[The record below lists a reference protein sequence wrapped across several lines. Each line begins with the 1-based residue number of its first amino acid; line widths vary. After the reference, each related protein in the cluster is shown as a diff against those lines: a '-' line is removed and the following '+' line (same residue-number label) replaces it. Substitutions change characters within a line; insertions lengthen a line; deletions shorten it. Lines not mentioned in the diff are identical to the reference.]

1 VTKPQEQLEQK
12 TPMKK
17 QLPWWRRP
25 VRMMRRDYIGD
36 FAAFMNSDLDALAR
50 ESKERWHINME
61 WVMATPGCAPGL
73 SYQTLFNSPKFEKFP
88 ALGDFDMLRAY
99 LPHARKYGV
108 HLVPYVN
115 LHWYSYD
122 FAARHP
128 GWEQVLQD
136 GTPYGRKSPLYGDG
150 TTLCVNGPWRYW
162 AFEMIREVMRT
173 GVEGCFLD
181 GPVVY
186 PGACYCEHCRRLFAA
201 RHRGAPLP
209 AYMDWGDPLW
219 PKFARFR
226 SESWVEFMRGAQAA
240 AREVLPDAVIFLNG
254 SDFSPGGLATAR
266 DSFAMEK
273 VQTFTGAEEFFHCT
287 EAYRSPYLTLN
298 LARFLSAGE
307 NPSVVFTHHTLSTW
321 HYNPLPKAEM
331 ETALAQTVAGGA
343 NTWFAIFMDSM
354 KSQPEESIRAVE
366 GMNAFLEKHEAYYTE
381 TRSAADTAVLFSNDT
396 VYTYVTGMTDLC
408 RKAAGGRE
416 KNLIFDDDAGDTRE
430 TLAAR
435 REAAAA
441 ILDREYH
448 GVLDAFN
455 YAHVPVRALWDEH
468 LTPEKLKG
476 VRTLVLPTAACLSE
490 AQTATVR
497 RFVENGGGLIA
508 TFECGF
514 YDEWGK
520 PAARPAWRNFLGLA
534 RVEGAFAPSRVEEY
548 WTLTT
553 DRLPG
558 LRKGLMLPR
567 PLNGLKLRAAK
578 DAETLALY
586 DNPIGKAYAFPKGL
600 SDYPAV
606 LFSRRGKGRVL
617 YVASPLFESF
627 DLFHIDAH
635 KELARALVELAGG
648 AQVVTNAPGSLAVEL
663 REQPGRLLVHLLN
676 VTSDMKRPMGCIIP
690 LRDIE
695 LSLRATRFRSARC
708 LMSGKRPA
716 LRAAKG
722 RLSFTLP
729 EIGAYEVV
737 VLDK

>member
-1 VTKPQEQLEQK
+1 
-12 TPMKK
+12 MKN

-36 FAAFMNSDLDALAR
+36 FAAFMKSDLDALAR

-73 SYQTLFNSPKFEKFP
+73 SYQTLFNSPKFEKYP
-88 ALGDFDMLRAY
+88 PLGDFDMLRAY

-115 LHWYSYD
+115 LHWYSYE
-122 FAARHP
+122 FAAQHP
-128 GWEQVLQD
+128 GWEQILQD
-136 GTPYGRKSPLYGDG
+136 GTPYGRKAPLYGNG
-150 TTLCVNGPWRYW
+150 TTLCVNGPWREW

-186 PGACYCEHCRRLFAA
+186 PGACYCDHCKRLFAEQ
-201 RHRGAPLP
+201 HGGAAIP
-209 AYMDWGDPLW
+209 AYADWADPLW

-226 SESWVEFMRGAQAA
+226 SQSWVEFMRGARDA
-240 AREVLPDAVIFLNG
+240 AREILPDAVIFLNG
-254 SDFSPGGLATAR
+254 SGFSVSGLATAR
-266 DSFAMEK
+266 DSYAMEK
-273 VQTFTGAEEFFHCT
+273 VQSYTGAEEFFHCT
-287 EAYRSPYLTLN
+287 EGYRSPYLTLN
-298 LARFLSAGE
+298 LARYLSAGE

-321 HYNPLPKAEM
+321 HYAPLPQAEM
-331 ETALAQTVAGGA
+331 ETALAQSVAGGA

-366 GMNAFLEKHEAYYTE
+366 GMNAFLEKHDDDFTD
-381 TRSAADTAVLFSNDT
+381 TRPAADTAVLFSNDT
-396 VYTYVTGMTDLC
+396 TYTYLTQFTDLC
-408 RKAAGGRE
+408 RKAASGQE
-416 KNLIFDDDAGDTRE
+416 KNLIFDNAGGETRE

-435 REAAAA
+435 RETAAA
-441 ILDREYH
+441 ILEHEYH
-448 GVLDAFN
+448 GVFDALNF
-455 YAHVPVRALWDEH
+455 AHVPARALWDEH

-476 VRTLVLPTAACLSE
+476 VRTLILPTAACLSN
-490 AQTATVR
+490 AQIAAVR
-497 RFVENGGGLIA
+497 RFVEDGGALVA

-520 PAARPAWRNFLGLA
+520 PAARPAWRKFLGIDKI
-534 RVEGAFAPSRVEEY
+534 EGAFAPSRVEEY
-548 WTLTT
+548 WTISS

-567 PLNGLKLRAAK
+567 PLNALKLRATK
-578 DAETLALY
+578 DAEPLAFY
-586 DNPIGKAYAFPKGL
+586 DNPIGRAYAFPKGL
-600 SDYPAV
+600 SDYPAI
-606 LFSRRGKGRVL
+606 LLARRGKGRVL

-627 DLFHIDAH
+627 ELYHIDAH
-635 KELARALVELAGG
+635 KDVVRALVELAGG
-648 AQVVTNAPGSLAVEL
+648 AQVLTNAPGSLAIDL
-663 REQPGRLLVHLLN
+663 RRQGRALQVHLVN

-695 LSLRATRFRSARC
+695 VSLRAKGFRSARA
-708 LMSGKRPA
+708 LASGRRLKLA
-716 LRAAKG
+716 TSKG
-722 RLSFTLP
+722 RTTFTLR

-737 VLDK
+737 VLEP